1 MAMANG
7 KTTEKLPPVEQLRG
21 RPIGRILMKMGLLS
35 REKVHECLEIQKKR
49 GGGIRLGQIFLEL
62 GLVDEGRLQ
71 IALAA
76 QRGIEYISIDGMDVA
91 ADVIEK
97 VPAQTA
103 KSFHLLPIAYN
114 KDKNELTVVL
124 DNMENF
130 RATDDLRTLMGFTVT
145 AKMTDRNSL
154 EAALNKHYE
163 TKQDDNITELIDE
176 IQSDA
181 FLQEFEGRNASIDL
195 DELKELSES
204 NPVKKLLNLV
214 LLQAIRD
221 KASDIHFEPFEAE
234 YKMRYR
240 IDGVLYEMI
249 PPPKYIAAAL
259 SSRIKVMASLDI
271 AERRMPQDGRIS
283 LSVQGNPVDLRVS
296 VLPTMFGESV
306 VLRVLD
312 RSQVSFDINKLG
324 LRPVDI
330 KTFRSLIDKPN
341 GIVIVT
347 GPTGCGKT
355 TTLYAALNELN
366 TIDTKIITTEDPVEY
381 DMDGMIQCQM
391 KPDIGLTFARCLR
404 SILRQDPDIILVGE
418 IRDLETAEIAAQ
430 ASLTGHLVF
439 TTLHTNDAPS
449 SIARLLDL
457 GVEPF
462 LLTATIEGIVAQRLV
477 RKICPSCKT
486 AFEPSEAQLKDLKLT
501 EDDIKGKK
509 FHYGRGCSRC
519 NGTGYK
525 GRLGVF
531 EIMVF
536 NEEIRELIMNRA
548 STNVLRVAAL
558 KAGMVHL
565 RENGLAAI
573 YDGQTTIDEIVRE
586 TMIEG

>member
-1 MAMANG
+1 MNAWKSRSSGGAASAS
-7 KTTEKLPPVEQLRG
+7 G
-21 RPIGRILMKMGLLS
+21 RSSWSWGWWRRHSS
-35 REKVHECLEIQKKR
+35 RWHLAAKR
-49 GGGIRLGQIFLEL
+49 GM
-62 GLVDEGRLQ
+62 
-71 IALAA
+71 
-76 QRGIEYISIDGMDVA
+76 EYTSIDGLEIAGDV
-91 ADVIEK
+91 VEK
-97 VPAQTA
+97 VPAQMA
-103 KSFHLLPIAYN
+103 KTYHILPIAYN
-114 KDKNELTVVL
+114 KDKNELTVVI
-124 DNMENF
+124 DNVDNF
-130 RATDDLRTLMGFTVT
+130 RATDDLRTLMGFNVT
-145 AKMTDRNSL
+145 AKMTDREGL
-154 EAALNKHYE
+154 ENALTKYYE

-181 FLQEFEGRNASIDL
+181 FLAEFDGRNTSIDL

-221 KASDIHFEPFEAE
+221 KASDIHFEPFETE

-271 AERRMPQDGRIS
+271 AERRLPQDGRIS
-283 LSVQGNPVDLRVS
+283 LTVQGNPVDLRVS

-312 RSQVSFDINKLG
+312 RSQVSFDIEKLG
-324 LRPVDI
+324 MRPDDI
-330 KTFRSLIDKPN
+330 KTFRALINKPN
-341 GIVIVT
+341 GIIIVT

-355 TTLYAALNELN
+355 TTLYSALNELN

-381 DMDGMIQCQM
+381 DMDGMIQVQM

-439 TTLHTNDAPS
+439 TTLHTNDSPGT
-449 SIARLLDL
+449 IARLLDF
-457 GVEPF
+457 GIEPF
-462 LLTATIEGIVAQRLV
+462 LLTATIEGIVGQRLV
-477 RKICPSCKT
+477 RKICMNCKT
-486 AFEPSEAQLKDLKLT
+486 AFEPDETQLRDLHLT
-501 EDDIKGKK
+501 EEDIKGKK
-509 FHYGRGCSRC
+509 FYYGRGCSKC

-525 GRLGVF
+525 GRIGMF

-536 NEEIRELIMNRA
+536 NDEIRELIMNRA

-558 KAGMVHL
+558 KGGMKQL
-565 RENGLAAI
+565 RDSGLAAI
-573 YDGQTTIDEIVRE
+573 YDGITTIDEIAKE
-586 TMIEG
+586 TMIE

>member
-1 MAMANG
+1 MG
-7 KTTEKLPPVEQLRG
+7 KIKASEKLPPVEQLRG
-21 RPIGRILMKMGLLS
+21 RPLGRILIKMGILS
-35 REKVHECLEIQKKR
+35 REKVHECLEIQKQR
-49 GGGIRLGQIFLEL
+49 GGDVRIGQIFLEL
-62 GLVDEGRLQ
+62 GLVDETQLQ
-71 IALAA
+71 VALAA
-76 QRGIEYISIDGMDVA
+76 KRGMEYTRIDGLDVPK
-91 ADVIEK
+91 DVIEK
-97 VPAQTA
+97 VPAQMA
-103 KSFHLLPIAYN
+103 KTYHIVPIEYN
-114 KDKNELTVVL
+114 KEKNELTVAL
-124 DNMENF
+124 DNIENF
-130 RATDDLRTLMGFTVT
+130 RATDDLRTLMGFNVT
-145 AKMTDRNSL
+145 AKMTDREGL
-154 EAALNKHYE
+154 EGALAKYYE
-163 TKQDDNITELIDE
+163 TSQDENITELIDE

-181 FLQEFEGRNASIDL
+181 FLAEFDGRNQSIDL

-221 KASDIHFEPFEAE
+221 KASDIHFEPFENE

-271 AERRMPQDGRIS
+271 AERRLPQDGRIS
-283 LSVQGNPVDLRVS
+283 LTVQGNPVDLRVS

-312 RSQVSFDINKLG
+312 RSQVSFDLEKLG
-324 LRPVDI
+324 LRSDDI
-330 KTFRSLIDKPN
+330 KTIRQLINKPN
-341 GIVIVT
+341 GIIIVT

-355 TTLYAALNELN
+355 TTLYSALSELN
-366 TIDTKIITTEDPVEY
+366 TIDVKIITTEDPVEY
-381 DMDGMIQCQM
+381 DMDGMIQVQM

-430 ASLTGHLVF
+430 ASLTGHIVF

-477 RKICPSCKT
+477 RRICANCKT
-486 AFEPSEAQLKDLKLT
+486 AFEPDEAQLKDLRIT
-501 EDDIKGKK
+501 EEEIKGRK
-509 FHYGRGCSRC
+509 FYYGRGCSKC

-525 GRLGVF
+525 GRIGLF
-531 EIMVF
+531 EVMVF
-536 NEEIRELIMNRA
+536 NEEIRDLVMNRA
-548 STNVLRVAAL
+548 STNVLRVAAQ
-558 KAGMVHL
+558 KGGMRQL
-565 RENGLAAI
+565 RDNGLPAI
-573 YDGQTTIDEIVRE
+573 FDGITTIDEVAKE
-586 TMIEG
+586 TIMEG